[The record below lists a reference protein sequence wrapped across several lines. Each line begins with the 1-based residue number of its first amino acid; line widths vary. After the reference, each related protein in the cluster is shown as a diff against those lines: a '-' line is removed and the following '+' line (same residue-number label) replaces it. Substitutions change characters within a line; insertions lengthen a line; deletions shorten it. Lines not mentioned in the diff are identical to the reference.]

1 MEERDVEKLHN
12 TVGFI
17 GFRAQ
22 ATAVGL
28 LQLVRELQRTSLL
41 EQDAVER
48 IKDAIASD
56 IVLTRPRSA
65 TKAGFDEAIRSRLD
79 KLFAG
84 EDVLSATEE
93 IARTLDLG
101 TGPKHST
108 EL

>member
-1 MEERDVEKLHN
+1 MEERDIQGLHN
-12 TVGFI
+12 AVGFI

-28 LQLVRELQRTSLL
+28 LQLVRELRRANLL
-41 EQDAVER
+41 DHDAVER

-65 TKAGFDEAIRSRLD
+65 TKAGFDQSIRTRLN

-84 EDVLSATEE
+84 EDVLSATKE
-93 IARTLDLG
+93 IAKTLDLG
-101 TGPKHST
+101 TGPTHSP